1 MSKERA
7 DVFIR
12 DIANNLDEYRHKW
25 KQYFYLKG
33 YQWDEDLL
41 SDTIVKCY
49 DTISRLGLRERVN
62 ESWNYLFKA
71 LTTNYIRELQYC
83 RVKNREQVEDIQ
95 QLAIDRADNSN
106 TAERK
111 IVSDLLR
118 EFEWNYCLEMAEKYC
133 DDFYV
138 FKLKYVLGLEDDKI
152 KKKLKDPQWKK
163 KCDKVVKWLKYN
175 IKRDKVISKFCEEY
189 PDIDLEIL
197 N

>member
-1 MSKERA
+1 
-7 DVFIR
+7 
-12 DIANNLDEYRHKW
+12 
-25 KQYFYLKG
+25 
-33 YQWDEDLL
+33 
-41 SDTIVKCY
+41 
-49 DTISRLGLRERVN
+49 
-62 ESWNYLFKA
+62 
-71 LTTNYIRELQYC
+71 
-83 RVKNREQVEDIQ
+83 
-95 QLAIDRADNSN
+95 
-106 TAERK
+106 
-111 IVSDLLR
+111 
-118 EFEWNYCLEMAEKYC
+118 MAEKYC

>member
-1 MSKERA
+1 MSETK
-7 DVFIR
+7 D
-12 DIANNLDEYRHKW
+12 
-25 KQYFYLKG
+25 KG
-33 YQWDEDLL
+33 D
-41 SDTIVKCY
+41 
-49 DTISRLGLRERVN
+49 DTISRLGLREGSN

-138 FKLKYVLGLEDDKI
+138 FNLKDVLGLEDDKI
-152 KKKLKDPQWKK
+152 KKKLKDP
-163 KCDKVVKWLKYN
+163 
-175 IKRDKVISKFCEEY
+175 
-189 PDIDLEIL
+189 
-197 N
+197 